1 MNAVQKM
8 PTSVDR
14 SALLD
19 LMAKHR
25 VMKKEV
31 AAHLGRHQNTITYWL
46 QELNQDRLDTMTKAV
61 EQIVTYRQLERLK
74 QEHGME
80 GMSNIEFL
88 EKIRKIKNDTL

>member
-8 PTSVDR
+8 PVTVDR
-14 SALLD
+14 SGLLD
-19 LMAKHR
+19 MMAKHR

-46 QELNQDRLDTMTKAV
+46 QELTQDRLDTMTKAV
-61 EQIVTYRQLERLK
+61 EQIVTYRHLAQLN
-74 QEHGME
+74 QAHGMD

-88 EKIRKIKNDTL
+88 